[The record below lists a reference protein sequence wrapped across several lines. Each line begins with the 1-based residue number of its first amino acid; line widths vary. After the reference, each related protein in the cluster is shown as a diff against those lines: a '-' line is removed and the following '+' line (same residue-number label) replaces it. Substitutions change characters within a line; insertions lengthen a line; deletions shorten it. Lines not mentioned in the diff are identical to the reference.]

1 MNAIFEIKEDGS
13 VGILMLDDCTCGEI
27 EEAQEDITE
36 LLEDWLY
43 DRDLDV
49 ENFDIFKG
57 KLIYMDD
64 INDFS
69 VMREWDGF
77 DGNSCGIFYNSN
89 FFSKSFISC
98 TSLGFSNCTLPS
110 SSFKKIIFLP
120 LLVDV

>member
-1 MNAIFEIKEDGS
+1 MNAIFEIKENGS

-77 DGNSCGIFYNSN
+77 DGNSCGIFYNS
-89 FFSKSFISC
+89 KIY
-98 TSLGFSNCTLPS
+98 SLWCLTTVINGEA
-110 SSFKKIIFLP
+110 
-120 LLVDV
+120 